1 MRQRTEPSSSKDPSQ
16 FSRPLERSKLDKEE
30 KTAKV
35 NQRNLPSA
43 KPTTPKVDSVPN
55 KTALPSQPALQVLEL
70 LNEQFKKSSYDTY
83 NLLRRIVHET
93 RYAEITYYDYFHT
106 FYT

>member
-35 NQRNLPSA
+35 NQRNQPSA

-55 KTALPSQPALQVLEL
+55 KTALPSQPALQVSAVVL
-70 LNEQFKKSSYDTY
+70 D
-83 NLLRRIVHET
+83 
-93 RYAEITYYDYFHT
+93 
-106 FYT
+106 

>member
-35 NQRNLPSA
+35 NQRNQLSA
-43 KPTTPKVDSVPN
+43 KPTMPKVDSVLE
-55 KTALPSQPALQVLEL
+55 KTALLSQHALHHSALDLDQDLVQYKTPQLLVVLDSTP
-70 LNEQFKKSSYDTY
+70 NE
-83 NLLRRIVHET
+83 
-93 RYAEITYYDYFHT
+93 
-106 FYT
+106 